1 MKKSVFVTGATNG
14 TGLAIAQRFAEE
26 GYAVFVGSRSAEN
39 SQEAAKSIEAIAA
52 AEIRIFFI
60 KVIIMVVCCLQ

>member
-26 GYAVFVGSRSAEN
+26 GYAVFVGSRSAES
-39 SQEAAKSIEAIAA
+39 SQEAAKSI
-52 AEIRIFFI
+52 AEEYGVFAKCYLGQR
-60 KVIIMVVCCLQ
+60 LLRSL